1 MEKSGIPEKLTKPAK
16 WIGLGCFA
24 VILLA
29 VLLFMFLN
37 VIRVDD
43 GNNQNAGPDFT
54 GWMISFYYFGR
65 QLIYNRYFFGF
76 NAALAL
82 GSVFAVLAIVVS
94 LCMLRKSGKLRT
106 AVLFL
111 IVAVFA
117 LWAGIA
123 YLNAFGLAES
133 TASQEMWQRFDSVAS
148 ETSTYAITVVS
159 FVLCLISSL
168 VLAAEG
174 GLLIA
179 THVRSKKRG
188 DVVDAAE

>member
-1 MEKSGIPEKLTKPAK
+1 
-16 WIGLGCFA
+16 
-24 VILLA
+24 
-29 VLLFMFLN
+29 
-37 VIRVDD
+37 
-43 GNNQNAGPDFT
+43 
-54 GWMISFYYFGR
+54 MISFYYFGR

-148 ETSTYAITVVS
+148 ETSTYAITVVFRS
-159 FVLCLISSL
+159 VLCLISSL

-179 THVRSKKRG
+179 THIRSKKRG

>member
-37 VIRVDD
+37 VIHVDD

-133 TASQEMWQRFDSVAS
+133 TASQEMWQRFDSVAKRNVDLRDHRG
-148 ETSTYAITVVS
+148 VVRA
-159 FVLCLISSL
+159 LPYL
-168 VLAAEG
+168 VARACG
-174 GLLIA
+174 GGRTA
-179 THVRSKKRG
+179 HSDAHKK
-188 DVVDAAE
+188 